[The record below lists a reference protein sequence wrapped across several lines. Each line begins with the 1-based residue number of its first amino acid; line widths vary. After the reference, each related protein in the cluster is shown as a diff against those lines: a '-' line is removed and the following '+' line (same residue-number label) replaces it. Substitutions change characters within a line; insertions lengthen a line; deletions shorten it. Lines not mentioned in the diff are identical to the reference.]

1 MKSMV
6 KIESKS
12 SKVKPQVDILFVN
25 HKSDISTLFV
35 TIVRVRVR
43 AIVLTMCGGI

>member
-1 MKSMV
+1 MV

-25 HKSDISTLFV
+25 RKSDISTLFV
-35 TIVRVRVR
+35 TIVRVR